1 MSFSLK
7 AKFEAELTCLVESE
21 VIYPVESS
29 DWGTPILPV
38 IKSNGSVRICGDLT
52 VFLNK
57 FGN

>member
-7 AKFEAELTCLVESE
+7 AKLEAELTCLVESE

-38 IKSNGSVRICGDLT
+38 IESNCSVRTCGDLK
-52 VFLNK
+52 VF
-57 FGN
+57 